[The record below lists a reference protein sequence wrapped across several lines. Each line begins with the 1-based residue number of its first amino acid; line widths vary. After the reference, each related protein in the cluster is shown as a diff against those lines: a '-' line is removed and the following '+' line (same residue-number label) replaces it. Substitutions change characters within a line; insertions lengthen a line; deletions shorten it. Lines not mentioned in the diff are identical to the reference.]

1 MIFMFAPF
9 IGKKMSASYKPF
21 PSYWQLFCDTFFDG
35 LLLHHCSIVSLPG
48 NYCVLFGS
56 KP

>member
-1 MIFMFAPF
+1 MFAPF
-9 IGKKMSASYKPF
+9 IGKKMSVSYKPF

-48 NYCVLFGS
+48 NYCVLFDS